1 MKVRYI
7 QGPGYSGEE
16 QLKKECLTHYMV
28 TFSHTSVLSDFM
40 IGYLLL
46 SSSDIDSC
54 GVSLSRLPLVD
65 GPADGMLIEN
75 VVSEVGYASMER
87 LQI

>member
-1 MKVRYI
+1 M
-7 QGPGYSGEE
+7 
-16 QLKKECLTHYMV
+16 

-54 GVSLSRLPLVD
+54 GVSLRADFLQSM
-65 GPADGMLIEN
+65 GPADGMLIDS
-75 VVSEVGYASMER
+75 VLSAVGSGSLER
-87 LQI
+87 LQT